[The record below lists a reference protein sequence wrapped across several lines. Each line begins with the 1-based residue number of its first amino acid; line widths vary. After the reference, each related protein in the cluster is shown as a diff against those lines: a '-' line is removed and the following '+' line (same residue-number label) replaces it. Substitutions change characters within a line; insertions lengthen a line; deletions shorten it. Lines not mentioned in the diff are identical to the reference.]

1 MKTENQAL
9 FEKFHLLKS
18 NAGTHS
24 PSITTIKSEL
34 PELEIKVDACFLSNP
49 YATELFLKYFRKELI
64 DTGEIN
70 RVLEFYPSQNKEIS
84 QLVGGH
90 LQIDPSRIFI
100 ANGATEIIQA
110 IIHNFVK
117 EKLLINIPT
126 FSPYYE
132 FALPHTEVIYYNLKK
147 EENFRLDPDDYI
159 SFVKENKPHTIV
171 LINPNNP
178 DGGYLSHNEMIR
190 LIQELAW
197 VPNIIIDESFIHFA
211 FENSSLELPSIVS
224 MMDQFPNL
232 YIIKSMSKDFGIA
245 GIRCG
250 YAIMPPDKVK
260 QLLKT
265 GYLWNSGGL
274 AEYFFRLYT
283 RKDFLKEYE
292 EVRKKYITESLF
304 FVTELGT
311 IPKIKVYPTK
321 ANFVLIEILNGK
333 SADEISTELLLNYG
347 IYVRNCSDKIGLN
360 GQFIRVATRYKL
372 ENEYIVK
379 SLREVFHK

>member
-1 MKTENQAL
+1 MKTTNQAL
-9 FEKFHLLKS
+9 FEKFHRLKS

-49 YATELFLKYFRKELI
+49 YATELFLKYFRSELI

-70 RVLEFYPSQNKEIS
+70 KVLEFYPSQNKEIS
-84 QLVGGH
+84 LLVGNH

-110 IIHNFVK
+110 IMHNFVR

-132 FALPHTEVIYYNLKK
+132 FALPHTKVIYYNLKK
-147 EENFRLDPDDYI
+147 EDNFRLDVNDYI
-159 SFVKENKPHTIV
+159 SFVKENNPHTIV

-178 DGGYLSHNEMIR
+178 DGGYLAHSEMIR
-190 LIQELAW
+190 LIQELSW
-197 VPNIIIDESFIHFA
+197 VPNIVIDESFIHFA

-250 YAIMPPDKVK
+250 YAIMPKEKVSS
-260 QLLKT
+260 LLKT

-311 IPKIKVYPTK
+311 IPRIKVYPTK

-333 SADEISTELLLNYG
+333 TADEISTELLLNYG

-372 ENEYIVK
+372 ENEYIIK
-379 SLREVFHK
+379 SLREIFR